1 MFLVSAQNNFYII
14 LSSYVKGYLK
24 SEFHVFSW
32 FPCLQN
38 LAIFWKTYCRA
49 SLETLSLENL
59 LAIFLSFFFFFF
71 FFFFAFLSCHF
82 GLMNC
87 FEILNFVFSNV
98 IPGGVS
104 ICKILTFPN
113 FGVFS
118 LTVTSEEQ
126 FLLIRTRSSP

>member
-71 FFFFAFLSCHF
+71 FAFLSCHY

-104 ICKILTFPN
+104 ICKILTFSN

>member
-49 SLETLSLENL
+49 SLETLSLEN
-59 LAIFLSFFFFFF
+59 FFF

>member
-59 LAIFLSFFFFFF
+59 LAIFLSFFFFFS
-71 FFFFAFLSCHF
+71 FLSCHF

-118 LTVTSEEQ
+118 LTMTSEEQ

>member
-71 FFFFAFLSCHF
+71 AILSCHF

-87 FEILNFVFSNV
+87 FEILNFFFSNV

>member
-49 SLETLSLENL
+49 NLETLSLENL
-59 LAIFLSFFFFFF
+59 LAIFLSFFFS
-71 FFFFAFLSCHF
+71 FFFAFLSCHF

>member
-59 LAIFLSFFFFFF
+59 LAIFFFFL
-71 FFFFAFLSCHF
+71 FFFAFLSCHF

>member
-59 LAIFLSFFFFFF
+59 LAIFLFF

>member
-14 LSSYVKGYLK
+14 LSSYVKGYMK
-24 SEFHVFSW
+24 SESHVFNW

-38 LAIFWKTYCRA
+38 LDMFWKTYCRA
-49 SLETLSLENL
+49 NLGILSLENL
-59 LAIFLSFFFFFF
+59 LAIFLSFFFFISNRHYGF
-71 FFFFAFLSCHF
+71 
-82 GLMNC
+82 MNC

-104 ICKILTFPN
+104 TCKILTFPN

-118 LTVTSEEQ
+118 LTVTFEEQ
-126 FLLIRTRSSP
+126 FLLILTRSST

>member
-38 LAIFWKTYCRA
+38 LAIFWNTYCRA

-59 LAIFLSFFFFFF
+59 LAIFLSF